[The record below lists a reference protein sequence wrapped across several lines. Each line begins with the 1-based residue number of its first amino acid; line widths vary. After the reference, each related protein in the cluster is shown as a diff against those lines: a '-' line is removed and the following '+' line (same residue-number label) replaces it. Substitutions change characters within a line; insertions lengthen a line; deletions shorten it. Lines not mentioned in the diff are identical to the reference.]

1 MEDGSCCGIW
11 GLTAPDCPHL
21 ERCEACYAPSRFGH
35 EGYRAY
41 FNDKE
46 WDFAQTVG
54 TFWTNVA
61 GSGDPNCR
69 DSPICGTRLW
79 PKFESGEVTQ
89 QLGCTYIDY
98 RRRCKAGFQSSRQE
112 FNMFRYV
119 PKSVKLHP
127 NQGCH
132 DCRSKKHM
140 AGTCMPHD
148 SQKSATKPLLLP
160 LPMISNQTTRT
171 TIVLR
176 YFKYTKHYQTMNRF

>member
-11 GLTAPDCPHL
+11 GLTTPDCPHL

-89 QLGCTYIDY
+89 QLGCTYIDVAARLGFRVVGRSSTCFATSLKVSSY
-98 RRRCKAGFQSSRQE
+98 IPIKAVMTAVQRNIWRE
-112 FNMFRYV
+112 HACHMIAKKV
-119 PKSVKLHP
+119 PQ
-127 NQGCH
+127 N
-132 DCRSKKHM
+132 
-140 AGTCMPHD
+140 
-148 SQKSATKPLLLP
+148 
-160 LPMISNQTTRT
+160 
-171 TIVLR
+171 
-176 YFKYTKHYQTMNRF
+176 HYCCPYP